1 MSIPDY
7 QSFMLPV
14 LKLASDG
21 DVHSIKEAVKELS
34 DRFGLSEEE
43 RKALLASGT
52 QTIVYNRVGW
62 ARTYL
67 HKAGL
72 LDIPK
77 RGCFSITGDGKI
89 LLQKDLDKITV
100 KVLDQYPDFIAFK
113 SSTKQKPPAHGAG
126 VAADE
131 TTLTPEEAIERHHE
145 KINEKLSD
153 DLVTTILACSPSFFE
168 KLVIDLLVKMGYG
181 GSLREAGEV
190 IGKSG
195 DEGIDG
201 IIKEDR
207 LGLDTI
213 YIQAKRWKGQ
223 VGRPDI
229 QKFAGALLGKKAK
242 KGILITT
249 SDFSKEAIDYTMGIE
264 NKIVLISGG
273 KLAQLMIEHGVGVS
287 VESVYQI
294 KRIDSDYFEEEA

>member
-1 MSIPDY
+1 
-7 QSFMLPV
+7 MLPV
-14 LKLASDG
+14 LELASDG
-21 DVHSIKEAVKELS
+21 DVHSIKEAVKKLS
-34 DRFGLSEEE
+34 DRFELSEEE
-43 RKALLASGT
+43 RKALLPSGT

-77 RGCFSITGDGKI
+77 RGCFSITDDGRT
-89 LLQKDLDKITV
+89 LLQKNLDKITA
-100 KVLDQYPDFIAFK
+100 KTLEQYPDFVAFK
-113 SSTKQKPPAHGAG
+113 SSTKQKPSGHGAG
-126 VAADE
+126 APADE
-131 TTLTPEEAIERHHE
+131 AALTPEEAIEKHHE

-153 DLVTTILACSPSFFE
+153 DLVTTIQACSPSFFE

-213 YIQAKRWKGQ
+213 YVQAKRWKGQ
-223 VGRPDI
+223 VGRPEI

-249 SDFSKEAIDYTMGIE
+249 SDFSKEAIGYASGIE
-264 NKIVLISGG
+264 NKIVLIDGG

-294 KRIDSDYFEEEA
+294 KRLDSDYFEEED